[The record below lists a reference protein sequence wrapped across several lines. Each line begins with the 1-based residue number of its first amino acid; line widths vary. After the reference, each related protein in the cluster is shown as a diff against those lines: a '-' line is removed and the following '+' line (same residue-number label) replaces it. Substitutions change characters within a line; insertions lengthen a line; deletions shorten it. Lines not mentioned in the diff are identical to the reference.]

1 MSMNSSSSANSTIS
15 SYFSARCSRVSP
27 AARPPST
34 TFSRPVSVR
43 LKPTPSA
50 NRVLTRPCTSMRP
63 EVGGRMPAIVRTS
76 VDLPAPFAP
85 TTPRTLPCST
95 LNETFWTA
103 SISRT
108 MRSRRPRRLTVSV
121 SVGRFSN
128 DVRYVTE
135 TSSTEML
142 SRSDPDSEITLPG
155 EEEQPA
161 DDEEADAP
169 SRAHAD
175 EVGRRRDP
183 ERHDVAP
190 GREELPDRVRVE
202 DPLVLRRRLFGVVED
217 RRRVEPDPQDVG
229 QEVAEVAEVD
239 LSGGEDHREARRQQ
253 HQDEHDR
260 DRPQHR
266 PRHRPV
272 GDRVDRDV
280 DDHRRQEAQE
290 RRPHGR
296 EWQQHPRE
304 RAVED
309 QLAALD
315 DRLDALRERLLEEVV
330 EEQPRKQV
338 REELV
343 GVPVVVQ
350 DVDEQEVDEPEQQRI
365 EDQPE
370 LPERRVEML
379 GAQVGARQLD
389 REFAPPPELLDV
401 RDHRRQPDAMGLVHV
416 PPGGELVLA
425 LARGVC
431 GRAHSSA
438 SRG

>member
-34 TFSRPVSVR
+34 TFSRPVRVR

-50 NRVLTRPCTSMRP
+50 SRVLTRPCTSMRP

-108 MRSRRPRRLTVSV
+108 IRSRRPSRFTVSV

-161 DDEEADAP
+161 DDEEPDP
-169 SRAHAD
+169 PCRAD
-175 EVGRRRDP
+175 EDAVGRRRHP
-183 ERHDVAP
+183 EGHDVAP
-190 GREELPDRVRVE
+190 RREELPDRVDVE
-202 DPLVLRRRLFGVVED
+202 HPLVLLGHLVGVVED
-217 RRRVEPDPQDVG
+217 RRRVEPDPQDVR

-239 LSGGEDHREARRQQ
+239 LSGGED
-253 HQDEHDR
+253 
-260 DRPQHR
+260 
-266 PRHRPV
+266 
-272 GDRVDRDV
+272 
-280 DDHRRQEAQE
+280 
-290 RRPHGR
+290 
-296 EWQQHPRE
+296 
-304 RAVED
+304 
-309 QLAALD
+309 
-315 DRLDALRERLLEEVV
+315 
-330 EEQPRKQV
+330 
-338 REELV
+338 
-343 GVPVVVQ
+343 
-350 DVDEQEVDEPEQQRI
+350 
-365 EDQPE
+365 
-370 LPERRVEML
+370 
-379 GAQVGARQLD
+379 
-389 REFAPPPELLDV
+389 
-401 RDHRRQPDAMGLVHV
+401 
-416 PPGGELVLA
+416 
-425 LARGVC
+425 
-431 GRAHSSA
+431 
-438 SRG
+438 